1 MTDHEFSL
9 MVNLYKSMN
18 PGVTSKTVNAVTR
31 NFKDLC
37 TAWKV
42 DVNTER
48 MSRVPN
54 LLVNAQNGSS
64 PYANTPRSNG
74 HASDGGGA
82 ATPSATA
89 PAAADNGGAFQD
101 SGGPVAQ

>member
-9 MVNLYKSMN
+9 MVNLYKTMN
-18 PGVTSKTVNAVTR
+18 PGVTSKTVNTVTR

-37 TAWKV
+37 SNWKV

-54 LLVNAQNGSS
+54 LLATNQNGSS
-64 PYANTPRSNG
+64 PSANTPRSNSPG
-74 HASDGGGA
+74 SDAPGG
-82 ATPSATA
+82 TA
-89 PAAADNGGAFQD
+89 PAATADDGSMLQD

>member
-1 MTDHEFSL
+1 MTDQEFSL
-9 MVNLYKSMN
+9 MVNLYKTMN
-18 PGVTSKTVNAVTR
+18 PGVTSKTVNGVTR

-54 LLVNAQNGSS
+54 LLVNTQNGSS
-64 PYANTPRSNG
+64 PYANTARSNSPG
-74 HASDGGGA
+74 SDSSG
-82 ATPSATA
+82 ATA
-89 PAAADNGGAFQD
+89 PAATADNGGAFED